1 MDSKKTN
8 IIIILLALSA
18 IIAAYFAIQFFSK
31 SNEDV
36 LRESMVD
43 EITNEKTEEKKSYEN
58 EKEEPRSLTPEEN
71 EVETNTE
78 EKVPLENESEN
89 NRLSPAMKLK
99 ENIDTITSQ
108 FIQVESMLNEADQ
121 YSWFDDN
128 LEMHVTSYGKNTDLY
143 KIEARDRDMNFEIYY
158 WENQVVFILA
168 VPTENIGEKNDK
180 GQPIGYRM
188 YFRENKMIASTD
200 LDFNPV
206 DPKSNDFIT
215 MEDFTLRLSYYFYL
229 SHIE

>member
-8 IIIILLALSA
+8 IIIILLTIGT

-43 EITNEKTEEKKSYEN
+43 EIINERDDEKKPYEN
-58 EKEEPRSLTPEEN
+58 EKGPTNMTPGEN

-78 EKVPLENESEN
+78 EKVPLKNESESN
-89 NRLSPAMKLK
+89 KLSPEVKLK
-99 ENIDTITSQ
+99 ENIDTITNQ

-168 VPTENIGEKNDK
+168 IPTENIGEKNDK

-206 DPKSNDFIT
+206 DPKSNDFLT

>member
-1 MDSKKTN
+1 MDSKKIN
-8 IIIILLALSA
+8 IIIILLVIGT
-18 IIAAYFAIQFFSK
+18 IIAAYFAIELFGK
-31 SNEDV
+31 TNEDV
-36 LRESMVD
+36 LRESIAD
-43 EITNEKTEEKKSYEN
+43 EIISEGEYEKKSSENKTEAEN
-58 EKEEPRSLTPEEN
+58 EMSEEN
-71 EVETNTE
+71 ELDADIQ
-78 EKVPLENESEN
+78 EKSPLKNESKDN
-89 NRLSPAMKLK
+89 KLSPHVDLK
-99 ENIDTITSQ
+99 ESIDDITNQ
-108 FIQVESMLNEADQ
+108 FIQVESMLYNADQ

-128 LEMHVTSYGKNTDLY
+128 LEMHVTSYGKGKDLY
-143 KIEARDRDMNFEIYY
+143 KIQARDRDMNFEIYY
-158 WENQVVFILA
+158 FENQVIFILA

-206 DPKSNDFIT
+206 DPKSNDFLT